1 MESQRE
7 TTEGRPRA
15 QPTVPI
21 QQDFLF
27 VDAAQAKTSRQGRR
41 NARSFVMQKARR
53 ERPWSTSKNAAK
65 QRRSAESTSPG
76 TPDSILTPSTATPSP
91 PISLN
96 RSDYFP
102 SVERQPYTSVKGEL
116 CPDCQIFLCR
126 PGQRLCPR
134 CLLLKPISPEEEP
147 SNTLFDPFRTSSVEI
162 NGSVSEL
169 LEHFAAEMAP
179 GIIAVDIRHRSTL
192 MRSDWFG
199 TAISNPG
206 FMHSLLCTAALHL
219 YIVGRGSI
227 ETILHHRAEAIAAIN
242 AAISHPDVRVGISDA
257 NIGAVFNL
265 LTVEESLLLPNF
277 EQERLDEEQPN
288 QRAIHMNGL
297 RRMVQLRGGLMAISS
312 NRILQ
317 AFILWHSTAHAIA
330 SFEAPNPTA
339 LDYISNASF
348 PRHPP
353 GYRSSISQHLIDYC
367 RHAGV
372 KDSLTELVES
382 VLTLIADLNVWFDD
396 PSSPLDPLDIQNF
409 SCVLECMLLKWLRE
423 NEYLI
428 TPLED
433 ALCVALLIFTVR
445 TTEALQRRADVHL
458 LHFAASKRLE
468 KALNCTIRPEWQFCP
483 DLLLWIL
490 SIGAISA
497 EGSVESSWFVYQTS
511 LACEE
516 FGILSAEALLA
527 RLHLCGWVSYK
538 LNEAVRQ
545 LWCRIVNLRL
555 EPYFE
560 PPSKAED
567 ANSPVGPLQH
577 HVAEPDFVEWES
589 IDWAALSL
597 GPDTPNGV
605 YTPGASSNNGSIGAG
620 LPTNLDSPGLG
631 RPDEYLHEY
640 GTGYGFQWPAAH
652 QPSSPWMRGPNH
664 DHHRQ

>member
-1 MESQRE
+1 MEGQRE
-7 TTEGRPRA
+7 TAKGRQRS
-15 QPTVPI
+15 QQTVPI

-53 ERPWSTSKNAAK
+53 ERPWSTSKHAAK
-65 QRRSAESTSPG
+65 QRKTVSPDSTSPNSAG
-76 TPDSILTPSTATPSP
+76 TPDSLLTPNTTTPSP
-91 PISLN
+91 PIVTS
-96 RSDYFP
+96 STDYFP
-102 SVERQPYTSVKGEL
+102 SVVQNPYSLVNGDI
-116 CPDCQIFLCR
+116 CPDCQVLLCR
-126 PGQRLCPR
+126 PGQKLCPR
-134 CLLLKPISPEEEP
+134 CLLLKPAAPADDP
-147 SNTLFDPFRTSSVEI
+147 NNRLFDPFRTSSVEI

-169 LEHFAAEMAP
+169 LEHFVTDMAP

-227 ETILHHRAEAIAAIN
+227 ETILHHRAQAIASIN
-242 AAISHPDVRVGISDA
+242 AAISSSDSAMGISDA

-265 LTVEESLLLPNF
+265 LTVEEGLLLPFF
-277 EQERLDEEQPN
+277 EQEKLNEDQPN
-288 QRAIHMNGL
+288 QRAIHLSGL
-297 RRMVQLRGGLMAISS
+297 RRMVQLRGGLNAISS

-330 SFEAPNPTA
+330 SFEAPNHST
-339 LDYISNASF
+339 LDYISSASF

-353 GYRSSISQHLIDYC
+353 GYCPNISQHLIDYS

-372 KDSLTELVES
+372 KESLTDLVES
-382 VLTLIADLNVWFDD
+382 VLILIADLNVWFSD
-396 PSSPLDPLDIQNF
+396 PNSPLDPLDMQNF

-445 TTEALQRRADVHL
+445 TTEAMKRRSDIHL

-468 KALNCTIRPEWQFCP
+468 KALNCTVRSEWQYCP

-490 SIGAISA
+490 SIAAISA
-497 EGSVESSWFVYQTS
+497 EGSAESCWFVYQAS
-511 LACEE
+511 IACAE
-516 FGILSAEALLA
+516 FSILSAQALLE
-527 RLHLCGWVSYK
+527 RLHICGWVSYK
-538 LNEAVRQ
+538 LDEAVCH
-545 LWCRIVNLRL
+545 LWDRIVTLRL

-560 PPSKAED
+560 APSKAED
-567 ANSPVGPLQH
+567 ADSPVGPLQH

-589 IDWAALSL
+589 IDWAMLSL
-597 GPDTPNGV
+597 GPDFPIEFQTPR
-605 YTPGASSNNGSIGAG
+605 IG
-620 LPTNLDSPGLG
+620 N
-631 RPDEYLHEY
+631 
-640 GTGYGFQWPAAH
+640 F
-652 QPSSPWMRGPNH
+652 
-664 DHHRQ
+664 

>member
-1 MESQRE
+1 MEGQRE
-7 TTEGRPRA
+7 AAKERQRS

-53 ERPWSTSKNAAK
+53 ERPWSTSKHATK
-65 QRRSAESTSPG
+65 QRKTASPESTSPRSAG
-76 TPDSILTPSTATPSP
+76 TPDSLLTPNTATPSP
-91 PISLN
+91 PIVPSKP
-96 RSDYFP
+96 DYFP
-102 SVERQPYTSVKGEL
+102 SLETNNYTLVKSEV

-126 PGQRLCPR
+126 PGQGLCPR
-134 CLLLKPISPEEEP
+134 CLLLKPASPVEDP
-147 SNTLFDPFRTSSVEI
+147 NNRLFDPFRTSSVEI

-169 LEHFAAEMAP
+169 LEHFVTEMAP

-199 TAISNPG
+199 TAISNQG
-206 FMHSLLCTAALHL
+206 FMHSLLCTIALHL

-227 ETILHHRAEAIAAIN
+227 ETILHHRAQAIAAIN
-242 AAISHPDVRVGISDA
+242 SAISDPDSTVGISDA

-265 LTVEESLLLPNF
+265 LTVEEGLLLPLF
-277 EQERLDEEQPN
+277 DQERLDDDQPN
-288 QRAIHMNGL
+288 QRAIHLNGL
-297 RRMVQLRGGLMAISS
+297 QRMVHLRGGLTAMNS

-330 SFEAPNPTA
+330 SFEPPTHST
-339 LDYISNASF
+339 LDYITTATS

-353 GYRSSISQHLIDYC
+353 GYRPNISQHLIDYC

-382 VLTLIADLNVWFDD
+382 VLILIADLNVWFGD
-396 PSSPLDPLDIQNF
+396 PDSPLDPLDIQNF

-445 TTEALQRRADVHL
+445 TTEAMKRRSDIHL

-468 KALNCTIRPEWQFCP
+468 KALNCTIRSEWQYCP

-497 EGSVESSWFVYQTS
+497 EGSVECEWFVYQAS
-511 LACEE
+511 LACTE
-516 FGILSAEALLA
+516 FGISSAQALLE
-527 RLHLCGWVSYK
+527 RLHFCGWVSYK
-538 LNEAVRQ
+538 LNEAVCH
-545 LWCRIVNLRL
+545 LWERIVTLRL

-560 PPSKAED
+560 APSKAED

-577 HVAEPDFVEWES
+577 HVAEPDFAEWES

-597 GPDTPNGV
+597 GPHPPNDGF
-605 YTPGASSNNGSIGAG
+605 
-620 LPTNLDSPGLG
+620 SPSGESGLG
-631 RPDEYLHEY
+631 GVGLSATGGPDEDLY
-640 GTGYGFQWPAAH
+640 GFGSGYGFVWPASQQQYH
-652 QPSSPWMRGPNH
+652 NG
-664 DHHRQ
+664 